1 MAKKYRPVV
10 RLPDA
15 LRETFEGWAVSYG
28 GEPVKS
34 IKYGL
39 WRACDRAGVAV
50 RAIFISPYG
59 GAMDAQEWGVAMGG
73 CGPTGA

>member
-15 LRETFEGWAVSYG
+15 LWETFEGWALSYG

-34 IKYGL
+34 IKNGL
-39 WRACDRAGVAV
+39 WRACEAV
-50 RAIFISPYG
+50 RAIFIPPYG
-59 GAMDAQEWGVAMGG
+59 GAVDLQQWGAAMGG